1 MKNRYLLF
9 VCCVCTFVNVF
20 AQGFPLP
27 KLASPEST
35 FYTYLDN
42 EYISNPEKFKG
53 KIKKVVRTL
62 RQYEQ
67 GVNPT
72 TVERV
77 TLFLDNNKKRTK
89 TVSRYYVYGIE
100 EYKEEVNH
108 LETPE
113 ATITKEG
120 NKTIK
125 IIKDDDPYAEYGYTE
140 KGDDVYVYENDLLL
154 AFYNNNDSLAYAYN
168 DKNQLTFLQ
177 TFESLL
183 LDEFDEN
190 GETTAR
196 WRTVFEVRGLEVLE
210 YQNELPKQKIIYD
223 KFGEVI
229 DIYKKTYNYN
239 ADKLLTKF
247 TTEYKRYLSDDYV
260 ASVPIEQQE
269 YKTFQRVFTKD
280 SLQTGTFQYSK
291 TNKII
296 GYQRTK
302 GEENEVYK
310 ITYNKEDLMYLV
322 EGTLTF
328 YQKGKL
334 VALDVE
340 YEYLYD
346 DKGNP
351 KNIKT
356 FYYLGGEK
364 MMDKETFFE
373 IEYY

>member
-1 MKNRYLLF
+1 MK
-9 VCCVCTFVNVF
+9 VS

-27 KLASPEST
+27 KLASPEDT

-42 EYISNPEKFKG
+42 EHISNPEKFNG
-53 KIKKVVRTL
+53 NVKKVVRTL
-62 RQYEQ
+62 RKYEQ
-67 GVNPT
+67 GVDPSTVDIVT
-72 TVERV
+72 T
-77 TLFLDNNKKRTK
+77 FLNRNKKRTK

-125 IIKDDDPYAEYGYTE
+125 TIKDDGAFAEYEYTE
-140 KGDDVYVYENDLLL
+140 KGDDIYVYENDLLL
-154 AFYNNNDSLAYAYN
+154 TFYNHNDSLAYAYD
-168 DKNQLTFLQ
+168 DKNQLTFIH

-183 LDEFDEN
+183 LDEVDEN
-190 GETTAR
+190 GEIAAR
-196 WRTVFEVRGLEVLE
+196 WRSVFEVRGLEVLE
-210 YQNELPKQKIIYD
+210 YQNELPKQKVIYD

-229 DIYKKTYNYN
+229 DIYKKTYDYN
-239 ADKLLTKF
+239 SDKLLTKF
-247 TTEYKRYLSDDYV
+247 TTEYKRYLYDDYV
-260 ASVPIEQQE
+260 DSIAIDQQKYE
-269 YKTFQRVFTKD
+269 EFPRVETND
-280 SLQTGTFQYSK
+280 SIQVGTFQYSK
-291 TNKII
+291 TNKIT

-302 GEENEVYK
+302 GKENEVYK
-310 ITYNKEDLMYLV
+310 IIYNNDDLMYLV

-334 VALDVE
+334 VSLDVE

-346 DKGNP
+346 EKGNP
-351 KNIKT
+351 KSIKT

-364 MMDKETFFE
+364 MIDKETFFE
-373 IEYY
+373 IVYYE